1 MNYNVKS
8 VTYSNP
14 KLQAIKEARINS
26 LNQNT
31 SQDYE
36 EIDYN
41 VPLSDIESTN
51 YSNTDIYSSIDY
63 SKIKEDGF
71 ISQSLVRINGKTF
84 ITAYTKKENT
94 STGGHEYSRIYVY
107 DDNGNYEGKMTLN
120 NDAHVG
126 GISYDKENNILYVTN
141 SNGKIDAYDYNKII
155 NNINT
160 KNSDYTFYLGQD
172 YQIPC
177 DINLSNIIDDMPAST
192 IYYDNGHLYACKYVA
207 DDNGILM
214 KIPVTME
221 DGKITANK
229 NNIYTNYNMPKQIQ
243 GVAHTTYNG
252 KEYLIVTC
260 SAGVADGRIH
270 LYEYN
275 NITNEYNR
283 LGHIYT
289 TKMVEGVDI
298 DSNGN
303 VSIIYEKEKMNTK
316 EINMDYLIDNVK
328 LKHDYQFLQDTAS
341 FWMGTL
347 GVINDDNDF
356 GRAASNI
363 VEQLTD
369 TGAAF
374 IGQTVSPLL
383 SKK

>member
-8 VTYSNP
+8 VTYNNP

-63 SKIKEDGF
+63 SKIKEDGY

-107 DDNGNYEGKMTLN
+107 DENGNYEGKMTLN

-126 GISYDKENNILYVTN
+126 GISYDKDNNVLYVTN

-160 KNSDYTFYLGQD
+160 KDSDYTFYLGQD

-177 DINLSNIIDDMPAST
+177 DINVYDVKNNTNTPAST
-192 IYYDNGHLYACKYVA
+192 IYYDRGNLYVGKYEASEKGYLITFRPEISFDENGNKSISYNKEEIKIQ
-207 DDNGILM
+207 DNL
-214 KIPVTME
+214 
-221 DGKITANK
+221 
-229 NNIYTNYNMPKQIQ
+229 PKQIQ
-243 GVAHTTYNG
+243 GIATTNYKG
-252 KEYLIVTC
+252 KEYLVVSC
-260 SAGVADGRIH
+260 SAGFVTNSLSPKSRLR
-270 LYEYN
+270 LYEYDEN
-275 NITNEYNR
+275 TNKYKG
-283 LGHIYT
+283 LGFIYIG
-289 TKMVEGVDI
+289 KLAEGVNI
-298 DSNGN
+298 DENGN
-303 VSIIYEKEKMNTK
+303 VSVVFEKEIMETY
-316 EINMDYLIDNVK
+316 ETNMEYLINNVSYE
-328 LKHDYQFLQDTAS
+328 DDIITETVA
-341 FWMGTL
+341 TL
-347 GVINDDNDF
+347 G
-356 GRAASNI
+356 G
-363 VEQLTD
+363 L
-369 TGAAF
+369 G
-374 IGQTVSPLL
+374 
-383 SKK
+383 